1 MPVED
6 ERLGSKL
13 QSTITPE
20 FRFRAHFAD
29 KVEVELTIM

>member
-20 FRFRAHFAD
+20 FRFRAHLAD
-29 KVEVELTIM
+29 KVEVELTVM